1 MPTVAFECTHHSPAR
16 NRSKGDFRMAQK
28 ETGLKDLLI
37 EQLRDLLSAEN
48 QLVAALPK
56 MADAANE
63 PKLQEAFTKHLQ
75 QTRGHIDR
83 LKNSLELLV
92 GPAEAK
98 TCKAMKGI
106 VEEGQETIDESE
118 DKDELT
124 ADLAL
129 IAAAQ
134 RVEHYEI
141 SGYGNA
147 KCLARQIGER
157 EVAQLLS
164 QTLGEEEAADFLLT
178 SLTQP
183 ILQQATSVE
192 FGNGTKAPW
201 GEPGETSNTYIG
213 TEKAGTAK
221 ARVATASSSAVN
233 LKVTTQNKRK

>member
-1 MPTVAFECTHHSPAR
+1 MPEKQS
-16 NRSKGDFRMAQK
+16 
-28 ETGLKDLLI
+28 GLKDLLI
-37 EQLRDLLSAEN
+37 EQLQDLLSAEN

-56 MADAANE
+56 MAEAANE
-63 PKLQEAFTKHLQ
+63 PKLQEAFEKHLE
-75 QTRGHIDR
+75 QTKGHVDR
-83 LKNSLELLV
+83 LKNAFQLL
-92 GPAEAK
+92 GDAGEAK

-106 VEEGQETIDESE
+106 VEEGAETIEEGE

-192 FGNGTKAPW
+192 FGNGTMAPW

-221 ARVATASSSAVN
+221 ARVATASSSAAN